1 MRHRLLRPIDLASVD
16 HCCWTNRYQ
25 PARNQGPI
33 GTCTAHALVAVV
45 EGQLGTPGNDSE
57 AFLYGRTKAIDSF
70 PNTDGSSL
78 AFGLEALLRWG
89 VCQEELWPY
98 RTDRDYLLSE
108 PSADA
113 FQDARHLRPDRN
125 TAMLLPPR
133 DTDLLR
139 ALLVG
144 GLPVAIAVPI
154 FESLQHS
161 LLFHGRGQFTM
172 RLGEDDPPVGYHA
185 LCVVGWFTNAWLTA
199 RGFSEQPGGGVFLIR
214 NSWGSEWAQRNPLAE
229 SLHFGGGYALT
240 PFKFWESFGMEACT
254 VPIPTQTTSA
264 ASRIGA
270 ACQKWWSGIT
280 GNFTAAAS
288 SRLLS
293 GLSQR
298 VK

>member
-1 MRHRLLRPIDLASVD
+1 M
-16 HCCWTNRYQ
+16 
-25 PARNQGPI
+25 
-33 GTCTAHALVAVV
+33 V

-113 FQDARHLRPDRN
+113 FQDARHLRPDRD

-229 SLHFGGGYALT
+229 SLHFGGGYALM
-240 PFKFWESFGMEACT
+240 PFKFWESYGMEACT
-254 VPIPTQTTSA
+254 VPISAQTTSA

-270 ACQKWWSGIT
+270 ARQKWWSGIT